1 MTILGQK
8 KILAALSANESADR
22 LFITPILD
30 RTQITSSSFD
40 IRLGFDFVTIKRGN
54 VGVFDPAKEEVTP
67 ERFRTP
73 HHLNLRRPFYLHP
86 NEMALASTLEHFRL
100 PVSIGAYVTSR
111 SKWGRRGLIIATATA
126 VNPGFSGTITL
137 ELVNHG
143 NVPLVLYP
151 GLRVAQIV
159 FHETKGAVK
168 YTGSLANQTGPLQAS
183 VSRGAKSE
191 DAFWLPNSELT
202 HQK

>member
-1 MTILGQK
+1 MAILGK
-8 KILAALSANESADR
+8 KRIVSLLSERTVSRR

-30 RTQITSSSFD
+30 TEQISTSSVDVS
-40 IRLGFDFVTIKRGN
+40 LGFDFVTIKRGN
-54 VGVFDPAKEEVTP
+54 VGAFDPAKEEVSP

-73 HHLNLRRPFYLHP
+73 HHLNIASPFYLHP

-100 PVSIGAYVTSR
+100 PVSVGAYVTSR

-126 VNPGFSGTITL
+126 VNPGFRGTITL

-151 GLRVAQIV
+151 GIRVAQII
-159 FHETKGAVK
+159 FHDADGAEP
-168 YTGSLANQTGPLQAS
+168 YSGSLANQTGPLQPS
-183 VSRGAKSE
+183 VSQGIGQ
-191 DAFWLPNSELT
+191 DAFWYPKASG
-202 HQK
+202 

>member
-1 MTILGQK
+1 MSILGRNR
-8 KILAALSANESADR
+8 IISALSESDTDRR
-22 LFITPILD
+22 LFITPIID
-30 RTQITSSSFD
+30 KYQISDSSFD
-40 IRLGFDFVTIKRGN
+40 VRLGFDFVTIKRGN
-54 VGVFDPAKEEVTP
+54 IGVFDPAREEVSP

-73 HHLNLRRPFYLHP
+73 HFLNIRRPFFLHP

-100 PVSIGAYVTSR
+100 PTCIGAYVTSR

-151 GLRVAQIV
+151 GLSVAQII
-159 FHETKGAVK
+159 FHDAEGAEK
-168 YTGSLANQTGPLQAS
+168 YAGSLANQTGPLQPS
-183 VSRGAKSE
+183 VSRGKE
-191 DAFWLPNSELT
+191 KTEAFWLP
-202 HQK
+202 QPKDG